1 MENIINE
8 IAKKAHKLGACQQGY
23 RELLSAT
30 SKHDLCNSYIKNLDF
45 CLEHNFPS
53 NEYIRKHFK
62 GIMEEQGI
70 YLDDVIELHNRRMC
84 ITLGK
89 TNGRIIAGE
98 YSVVEIYAK
107 HQSTLNIAA
116 KDNAFVMVDVYDDA
130 VVNVC
135 ASDRAQVCV
144 NRHGGKVTY
153 NATGDAVVKI
163 REMSNK

>member
-30 SKHDLCNSYIKNLDF
+30 SKHDLCHSYIKNLDF

-53 NEYIRKHFK
+53 NDYIRKHFK

-70 YLDDVIELHNRRMC
+70 YLDDVIELHNLRMC

-89 TNGRIIAGE
+89 TNGRIILSE
-98 YSVVEIYAK
+98 YSVAEIYAK
-107 HQSTLNIAA
+107 HQSALNIVA

-130 VVNVC
+130 VVNLY

-144 NRHGGKVTY
+144 NRHGGKITY

-163 REMSNK
+163 MEKSNN

>member
-30 SKHDLCNSYIKNLDF
+30 SKHDLCHSYIKNLDF

-53 NEYIRKHFK
+53 NDYIRKHFK

-70 YLDDVIELHNRRMC
+70 YLDDVIELHNLRMC

-89 TNGRIIAGE
+89 TNGRIILSE
-98 YSVVEIYAK
+98 YSVAEIYAK
-107 HQSTLNIAA
+107 HQSALNIVA
-116 KDNAFVMVDVYDDA
+116 KDNAFVMVDIYDDA

-144 NRHGGKVTY
+144 NRHGGKITY

-163 REMSNK
+163 MEKSNN

>member
-30 SKHDLCNSYIKNLDF
+30 SKHDLCHSYIKNLDF

-53 NEYIRKHFK
+53 NDYIRKHFK

-70 YLDDVIELHNRRMC
+70 YLDDVIELHNLRMC

-89 TNGRIIAGE
+89 TNGRIILSE
-98 YSVVEIYAK
+98 YSVAEIYAK
-107 HQSTLNIAA
+107 HQSALNIVA

-130 VVNVC
+130 VVNVY

-144 NRHGGKVTY
+144 NRHGGKITY

-163 REMSNK
+163 MEKSNN

>member
-30 SKHDLCNSYIKNLDF
+30 SKHDLCHSYIKNIDF

-53 NEYIRKHFK
+53 NDYIRKHFK

-70 YLDDVIELHNRRMC
+70 YLDDVIELHNLRMC

-89 TNGRIIAGE
+89 TNGRIILSA
-98 YSVVEIYAK
+98 YSVAEIYAK
-107 HQSTLNIAA
+107 HQSALNIVA

-130 VVNVC
+130 VVNVY

-144 NRHGGKVTY
+144 NRHGGKITY

-163 REMSNK
+163 MEKSNN

>member
-30 SKHDLCNSYIKNLDF
+30 SKHELCHSYIKNLDF

-70 YLDDVIELHNRRMC
+70 YLDDVIELHNLRMC

-89 TNGRIIAGE
+89 TNGRIILSA
-98 YSVVEIYAK
+98 YSVAEIYAK
-107 HQSTLNIAA
+107 HQSALNIVA

-135 ASDRAQVCV
+135 VSDRAQVCV

-153 NATGDAVVKI
+153 NATGDAVVKVM
-163 REMSNK
+163 EKSNN

>member
-30 SKHDLCNSYIKNLDF
+30 SKHDLCHSYIKNLDF

-62 GIMEEQGI
+62 GIMEEQGV
-70 YLDDVIELHNRRMC
+70 YLDDVIELNNRRIC

-89 TNGRIIAGE
+89 TNGRIIASE
-98 YSVVEIYAK
+98 YSVSEIYAK
-107 HQSTLNIAA
+107 HQSALNIVA

-130 VVNVC
+130 VVNVY

-144 NRHGGKVTY
+144 NRHGGKITY

-163 REMSNK
+163 MEKSNN